1 MYVFGWG
8 WYEYAGGLAS
18 ALWYVGGWGWY
29 VGCWWLSEGDECC
42 DAAREWVWLWLCGVP
57 GTELEFEC
65 EGVACRDLL
74 CCRHSCCP
82 LARSASP
89 IAPWSP
95 ECW

>member
-1 MYVFGWG
+1 MAL
-8 WYEYAGGLAS
+8 ELAG
-18 ALWYVGGWGWY
+18 V
-29 VGCWWLSEGDECC
+29 EEPD
-42 DAAREWVWLWLCGVP
+42 GVAEED
-57 GTELEFEC
+57 TELDAEC
-65 EGVACRDLL
+65 AGVACLDLL